1 MQGPASWS
9 QANPLGQGWLCWLK
23 TSLQQRRGPVCAAH
37 TAQPPHTASAEAR
50 RSPGNPTVIFSP
62 AQNKSFM
69 LVLQD
74 SDTVWKTFSA
84 LACFFAALLDLDL
97 FVFSTHIRAPVWVL
111 LGSAPVLHSFQYPA
125 PPVSLS
131 AARRNRSLTSHF
143 WDSTGKPAH
152 GSVSCPR
159 AKNPQLHPL
168 KDFFLPVP
176 SF

>member
-1 MQGPASWS
+1 MAASYGGNKTIMRSHGFVQGPASWS

-50 RSPGNPTVIFSP
+50 RSAGNPTVIFSP

-97 FVFSTHIRAPVWVL
+97 FVFFHSHQSPCMGVAG
-111 LGSAPVLHSFQYPA
+111 LGSCA
-125 PPVSLS
+125 
-131 AARRNRSLTSHF
+131 
-143 WDSTGKPAH
+143 
-152 GSVSCPR
+152 SVS
-159 AKNPQLHPL
+159 NIQLHLYPCRL
-168 KDFFLPVP
+168 QGETGA
-176 SF
+176 

>member
-1 MQGPASWS
+1 MRSHGFVQGPASWS

-50 RSPGNPTVIFSP
+50 RSAGNPTVIFSP

-84 LACFFAALLDLDL
+84 LAYFFAALLDLDL

-111 LGSAPVLHSFQYPA
+111 LGSAPVLQFPISSSTCI
-125 PPVSLS
+125 PVGCKEKQEL
-131 AARRNRSLTSHF
+131 NLTLLGF
-143 WDSTGKPAH
+143 Y
-152 GSVSCPR
+152 R
-159 AKNPQLHPL
+159 
-168 KDFFLPVP
+168 
-176 SF
+176 